1 MENSERFK
9 IWQHD
14 LFYLENMYDLKTDIS
29 VNMQIGLL
37 SRIKTATGAIPEEL
51 VYIIGK
57 KKGKSLVHF
66 LKSTA
71 GTIIELQKLLSKSLS
86 LKLIT
91 ISEYHIL
98 SESLLELGELLKA
111 MDHTFKLKTSTPDPS
126 ADKSKSTGYWVLN

>member
-9 IWQHD
+9 TWQHD
-14 LFYLENMYDLKTDIS
+14 LFYLENMYDLKTDIP
-29 VNMQIGLL
+29 VNIQIGLL

-51 VYIIGK
+51 VYMLGK

-71 GTIIELQKLLSKSLS
+71 GTIIEIQKLLSKYLS
-86 LKLIT
+86 LKLIN

-98 SESLLELGELLKA
+98 SESLLELVELLKA
-111 MDHTFKLKTSTPDPS
+111 MDHTFKLKTSNPDQS